1 MDQIEIIPL
10 TDSFL
15 CDVVTI
21 SEKSLYE
28 TITEKMLREF
38 LQYDYNVF
46 YVAYDKNESGILGF
60 VGTSYTID
68 EGELLYIAVDPSS
81 RRQGIGQKLLN
92 RVFSDMEKKDI
103 CRLLLEVRESNKT
116 ALEFY
121 EKNDFRTLTVRK
133 SYYTQPEEDGIIMEK
148 IITQ

>member
-1 MDQIEIIPL
+1 MRMII
-10 TDSFL
+10 
-15 CDVVTI
+15 I
-21 SEKSLYE
+21 IK
-28 TITEKMLREF
+28 
-38 LQYDYNVF
+38 
-46 YVAYDKNESGILGF
+46 DKYI
-60 VGTSYTID
+60 VG
-68 EGELLYIAVDPSS
+68 
-81 RRQGIGQKLLN
+81 
-92 RVFSDMEKKDI
+92 DMEKKDI